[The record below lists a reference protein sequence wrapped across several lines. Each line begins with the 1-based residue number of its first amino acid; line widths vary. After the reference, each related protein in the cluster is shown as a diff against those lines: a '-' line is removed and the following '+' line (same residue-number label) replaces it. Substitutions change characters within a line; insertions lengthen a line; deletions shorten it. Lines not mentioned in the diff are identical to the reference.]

1 MSNLERVRSVDAR
14 VRHKLIWGKWR
25 DLCRALIFD
34 LGKQREN
41 VEKMMK
47 SLEKVEGKTYDYK
60 VCSWREYGAPAM
72 RSGAIGAMGR
82 FLDRGRRWKHRRL
95 AAMCNQ
101 SGPAADGQVP
111 QYSKFGF

>member
-1 MSNLERVRSVDAR
+1 MAR
-14 VRHKLIWGKWR
+14 LVQGTHLSIWGN
-25 DLCRALIFD
+25 
-34 LGKQREN
+34 QREN

-82 FLDRGRRWKHRRL
+82 FLDRGRKME
-95 AAMCNQ
+95 A
-101 SGPAADGQVP
+101 PATDSHLQNYFRP
-111 QYSKFGF
+111 CS